1 MPPPSFLRQAYTAS
15 SMVLEMAVATALG
28 ALGGLKADEYLD
40 CAPLFLIL
48 LTFAGFGAGMYRL
61 IRVFAPHPEPEENQA
76 EPPEEQRDSTPPDP
90 P

>member
-28 ALGGLKADEYLD
+28 ALGGLKADEYLH

-48 LTFAGFGAGMYRL
+48 LTFAGFAAGMYRL
-61 IRVFAPHPEPEENQA
+61 IRVFAPPDEPTSKHD
-76 EPPEEQRDSTPPDP
+76 DSTPPDAD
-90 P
+90 